1 MADDVLVI
9 TGATATGKSALAVAV
24 AQRLGGEIISMDSRQ
39 VYRGMEIGTARPG
52 PGERGDVP
60 HHGFDVV
67 DPHERFSAGR
77 FARLARG
84 WIDAIRARGLVPIL
98 AGGTG
103 FFLRAL
109 THPLFAE
116 PEIDERRSESWK
128 QYLAGRPI
136 EELARWADA
145 LDPGHGVRATDRQ
158 RLARL
163 IEVALV
169 TGYTLSSWHTRAM
182 ADTAIDP
189 LVFVLE
195 LPRAEL
201 VRRINQRVDTMI
213 AAGLVDE
220 VRTLM
225 ARGFDERDPGMNATG
240 YIEVIPHVRGE
251 RSLHEA
257 AELIRVATRRYARR
271 QVTWFRNQLPAR
283 VVRLDAGWSVEDL
296 AATVV
301 QTWIEENE

>member
-1 MADDVLVI
+1 MN
-9 TGATATGKSALAVAV
+9 
-24 AQRLGGEIISMDSRQ
+24 
-39 VYRGMEIGTARPG
+39 IGTAKPG
-52 PGERGDVP
+52 PGERCGVP

-84 WIDAIRARGLVPIL
+84 WIDAIRARGQVPIL

-116 PEIDERRSESWK
+116 PEVDERRRESWK
-128 QYLAGRPI
+128 QYLAGRPT

-145 LDPGHGVRATDRQ
+145 LDPAHDVRATDRQ
-158 RLARL
+158 RLARVV
-163 IEVALV
+163 EVALV
-169 TGYTLSSWHTRAM
+169 TGYSLSFWHARAM

-201 VRRINQRVDTMI
+201 VRRIDERVDAMI

-220 VRTLM
+220 VGSLM

-240 YIEVIPHVRGE
+240 YIEVMPHVRGE
-251 RSLHEA
+251 RALEEA

-283 VVRLDAGWSVEDL
+283 VVRLDAGQGVEDL

-301 QTWIEENE
+301 QTWTEENE

>member
-9 TGATATGKSALAVAV
+9 TGATATGKSGLAVAV

-52 PGERGDVP
+52 PGERGDIP

-84 WIDAIRARGLVPIL
+84 WIDAIRARGQVPIL

-109 THPLFAE
+109 TQPLFAE
-116 PEIDERRSESWK
+116 PEVDEQRRESWK
-128 QYLAGRPI
+128 QYLAGLPI
-136 EELARWADA
+136 DELARWADA
-145 LDPGHGVRATDRQ
+145 LDAAHGVRSTDRQ
-158 RLARL
+158 RLARV
-163 IEVALV
+163 IEVPLV
-169 TGYTLSSWHTRAM
+169 TGYTLSSWHARAV
-182 ADTAIDP
+182 AATAIDP

-201 VRRINQRVDTMI
+201 VRRINERVAAMI

-251 RSLHEA
+251 RSLDDA

-271 QVTWFRNQLPAR
+271 QVTWFRNQLPAQM
-283 VVRLDAGWSVEDL
+283 VRLDAGRTVDDL
-296 AATVV
+296 AATIV
-301 QTWIEENE
+301 QTWTEENE